1 MSDSA
6 EHPQIGHLDVPQEV
20 IDEVGVALGRLAAE
34 FGATVDER
42 GIEGI
47 PADGWRVL
55 QRWDTGAAV
64 IGAPVD
70 ASGRSWR
77 IAQLGDG
84 RPEAPSRSA
93 RVQSETMPLR
103 PSRADRSRGLEM
115 RWPEATRTSIDA
127 ALDGVGFAI
136 DIVNT
141 GESMWRPDGDPFH
154 VVGVIIPAE
163 QKDVG
168 FGWMSGGG
176 NNRAVPLAP
185 GEYARLPVDVGDGQ
199 WRDLQPGSYELRAFL
214 PGLAVPS
221 PPPLPLELTAEVIER
236 QRRPRFARRA
246 PADRR
251 DQLEMQILQARA
263 QGVGRARLEDVAKAA
278 ASAATREAAR
288 TEVQRILGC
297 DVVVADAVLST
308 RLVDFTDEGVQVSLR
323 LIEHLSGRLDELR
336 AR

>member
-20 IDEVGVALGRLAAE
+20 IDEAGVPLGRLAAE

-55 QRWDTGAAV
+55 KRWETGWV
-64 IGAPVD
+64 VVGAPVD
-70 ASGRSWR
+70 ASARSWR

-84 RPEAPSRSA
+84 HPNAPSRSA

-103 PSRADRSRGLEM
+103 PSRAERSRGLEM

-168 FGWMSGGG
+168 FGWMSGKG

-236 QRRPRFARRA
+236 QRPTPRGTPTPAEEKKHFEAQIAQSRA
-246 PADRR
+246 
-251 DQLEMQILQARA
+251 LQA
-263 QGVGRARLEDVAKAA
+263 ARQRFSELADAA
-278 ASAATREAAR
+278 VSAVSQEAAR
-288 TEVQRILGC
+288 DEVQRILGV
-297 DVVVADAVLST
+297 DAMAANAVVHA
-308 RLVDFTDEGVQVSLR
+308 RLVDVTDEAMEQTHR
-323 LIEHLSGRLDELR
+323 LIEHLEGRLADL
-336 AR
+336 

>member
-1 MSDSA
+1 MNDSA
-6 EHPQIGHLDVPQEV
+6 EHPQIGLLDVPQTV
-20 IDEVGVALGRLAAE
+20 IDEAGIPLGRLAAE

-55 QRWDTGAAV
+55 QRWETGAAV

-70 ASGRSWR
+70 AAGRSWR

-84 RPEAPSRSA
+84 RPGAPSRSA

-103 PSRADRSRGLEM
+103 PSRAERSRGLEM
-115 RWPEATRTSIDA
+115 RWPEATGTSIDE
-127 ALDGVGFAI
+127 ALDGVGFSV

-154 VVGVIIPAE
+154 VVGVIVPAE

-185 GEYARLPVDVGDGQ
+185 GEYARLPVNVGDGQ
-199 WRDLQPGSYELRAFL
+199 WRDLEPGSYGLRAFL

-221 PPPLPLELTAEVIER
+221 PPPLPLELTAEAIER
-236 QRRPRFARRA
+236 HRPIARGRSTPAEEKEQIEAQIVQSRALVAARHRFSEV
-246 PADRR
+246 ADAV
-251 DQLEMQILQARA
+251 M
-263 QGVGRARLEDVAKAA
+263 
-278 ASAATREAAR
+278 SAATREAAR
-288 TEVQRILGC
+288 DEVQRILGC
-297 DVVVADAVLST
+297 DPMAANTVVHT
-308 RLVDFTDEGVQVSLR
+308 RLVDVTDEAIAQTHG
-323 LIEHLSGRLDELR
+323 LITYLEGRLADL
-336 AR
+336 

>member
-6 EHPQIGHLDVPQEV
+6 EHPQIGHLDVPQAV
-20 IDEVGVALGRLAAE
+20 IAEAGVPLARLAAE

-55 QRWDTGAAV
+55 KRWDTEAAM

-70 ASGRSWR
+70 AGRRTWR
-77 IAQLGDG
+77 VAQLGEG

-103 PSRADRSRGLEM
+103 PSRAARSRGLEM
-115 RWPEATRTSIDA
+115 RWPEATRTSIDE
-127 ALDGVGFAI
+127 ALESVGFAI

-141 GESMWRPDGDPFH
+141 GESVWRPDGDPFH
-154 VVGVIIPAE
+154 VVGVITPAG

-185 GEYARLPVDVGDGQ
+185 GEYARLPVNVGDGQ

-221 PPPLPLELTAEVIER
+221 PPPLPLELTAEAIER
-236 QRRPRFARRA
+236 QRPTPRGTPT
-246 PADRR
+246 PADKKKH
-251 DQLEMQILQARA
+251 LEAQIAQSRALQA
-263 QGVGRARLEDVAKAA
+263 ARQRFSELADAA
-278 ASAATREAAR
+278 VSAVSQQAAR
-288 TEVQRILGC
+288 DEVQRLLGVDAMAANAVVHARLA
-297 DVVVADAVLST
+297 DV
-308 RLVDFTDEGVQVSLR
+308 TDEAMEQTRR
-323 LIEHLSGRLDELR
+323 LIEHLEARLADL
-336 AR
+336 